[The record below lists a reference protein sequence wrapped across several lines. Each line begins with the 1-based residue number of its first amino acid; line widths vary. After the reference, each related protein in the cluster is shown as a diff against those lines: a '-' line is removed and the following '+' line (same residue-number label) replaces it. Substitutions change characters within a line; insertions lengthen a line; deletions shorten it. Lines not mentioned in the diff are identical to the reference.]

1 MNRLYLLLGGN
12 QGNPE
17 KSLKKAAGLINKSIG
32 KIIRRSSLYQTTA
45 WGNTEQPDFL
55 NQVLVVETKLGA
67 RNCMETCLAI
77 ETAMGRLRSYKNAP
91 RIIDI
96 DILFFNKELIS
107 NPDLVIPH
115 PAMQQRRFVLVPLN
129 ELSPNFIHPVFKQS
143 VHQLLL
149 LCPDKLNVNKI

>member
-17 KSLKKAAGLINKSIG
+17 KNLAKAAGLINKSVG
-32 KIIRRSSLYQTTA
+32 KIIRRSSVYQTAA

-55 NQVLVVETKLGA
+55 NQVLIVETRLDA
-67 RNCMETCLAI
+67 WNCMKACLDI
-77 ETAMGRLRSYKNAP
+77 ETAMGRVRSFKNAP

-96 DILFFNKELIS
+96 DILFLNKEVIS
-107 NPDLVIPH
+107 SPELVIPH
-115 PAMQQRRFVLVPLN
+115 PAMQLRRFALVPLN

-149 LCPDKLNVNKI
+149 HCPDPLNVNKI